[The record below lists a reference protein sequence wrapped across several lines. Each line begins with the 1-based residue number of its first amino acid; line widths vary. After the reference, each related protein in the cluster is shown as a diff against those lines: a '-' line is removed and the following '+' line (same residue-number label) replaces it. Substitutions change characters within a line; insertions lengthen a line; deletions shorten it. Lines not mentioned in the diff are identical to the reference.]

1 MLREDPPNLLYCC
14 QGEVTPVH
22 RRGRIFRQG
31 VPQVLVQR
39 LAEEWREG
47 RHDLDITMYCCMS
60 TACLSFSGTMQ
71 GLHVILDSWRHT

>member
-1 MLREDPPNLLYCC
+1 MLKEGPPNLLRCC

-31 VPQVLVQR
+31 APQVLVQR

-47 RHDLDITMYCCMS
+47 RHDLHIVMYCRMS
-60 TACLSFSGTMQ
+60 T
-71 GLHVILDSWRHT
+71 